1 MLSDYFQNKL
11 ISSDFVYHHDE
22 KKFKT
27 SSAKLIDK
35 DSNEYK
41 IGITLIDLNSN
52 KIAAKDVQLYFSE
65 NGNFGKNSRLK
76 GNFMLA
82 DNNLTIIEKGIFTTC
97 KPRDDCPPW
106 TMQSE
111 KVTHNKNKKIIEY
124 KNAWLKLYDRPVF
137 YFPKFFHPDPTVK
150 RQSGFLIPSIVTS
163 SISGNSINIPTLM
176 HSENK
181 DFTITPRIYF
191 NNDILL
197 QNEYRQ
203 VNKNFD
209 HITDFSFKRLD
220 EGPNRIFFQIQY

>member
-1 MLSDYFQNKL
+1 MLSDYFLNKV
-11 ISSDFVYHHDE
+11 ISSDFVYHHNE

-41 IGITLIDLNSN
+41 IGITLIDLNLN

-82 DNNLTIIEKGIFTTC
+82 DNDLTIIEKGIFTTC

-111 KVTHNKNKKIIEY
+111 KITHNKNKKIIEY

-150 RQSGFLIPSIVTS
+150 RQSGFWFHLLLLPLSLV
-163 SISGNSINIPTLM
+163 
-176 HSENK
+176 
-181 DFTITPRIYF
+181 
-191 NNDILL
+191 ILL
-197 QNEYRQ
+197 I
-203 VNKNFD
+203 F
-209 HITDFSFKRLD
+209 HILMCSPKIKILQLHQEFILITT
-220 EGPNRIFFQIQY
+220 Y